1 VADIIPIRGHALYSR
16 QTKRSAAG
24 VLRTVRRLNPAE
36 ILVIGTDEEGHLFV
50 QGSPPD
56 PANAMW
62 LMELAKRKLCAADD
76 NG

>member
-1 VADIIPIRGHALYSR
+1 MADIVPLNGHVAYTR

-24 VLRTVRRLNPAE
+24 LLRAVRAMSPTEVLC
-36 ILVIGTDEEGHLFV
+36 IGTDADGHLFV

-62 LMELAKRKLCAADD
+62 LMEMAKMKLL
-76 NG
+76 GHG